1 MNINLDSVSLIIG
14 KLQELEQNFQENKAL
29 ILTENDL
36 KCQLFRLIY
45 DLFPTSQ
52 ETFSPD
58 IKGCAVHS
66 EVKFFDEDGK
76 LTLVPDLIV
85 VDTSNISIYHSTEYK
100 IVKHVPAYKPNS
112 SKSFTIAGG
121 VILIEL
127 KFCRSKNGINDTDI
141 FNYQQDVDKMIRLK
155 EIIENKNNGQ
165 EKVYG
170 IFVAFN
176 KTNIGEDKFQN
187 FNNLNNHNDEIQ
199 IFYGTGMVDFANS
212 TQNPFNYI
220 DDQP

>member
-1 MNINLDSVSLIIG
+1 MDINLDSISLIIR
-14 KLQELEQNFQENKAL
+14 KLQELEQIFQENKAL

-45 DLFPTSQ
+45 DLFPISH

-66 EVKFFDEDGK
+66 EVKFFDEDDK

-85 VDTSNISIYHSTEYK
+85 VNTSNISIYHSTEYE
-100 IVKHVPAYKPNS
+100 IIKHTPVYNS
-112 SKSFTIAGG
+112 NPSKNFTIAGG
-121 VILIEL
+121 AILIEL
-127 KFCRSKNGINDTDI
+127 KFCRDKNGINDTDI

-155 EIIENKNNGQ
+155 EIIENKNNGN

-176 KTNIGEDKFQN
+176 KTNLGENKFQIFKN
-187 FNNLNNHNDEIQ
+187 SNNHNDEIK
-199 IFYGTGMVDFANS
+199 IFYGTGMVDFAN
-212 TQNPFNYI
+212 TTKNPFNYI
-220 DDQP
+220 DDQL